1 MSNVVFN
8 IAKEKLSEAQL
19 DLATANLWLMLSY
32 GYAPNVNGDSY
43 VSAVA
48 PFEVT
53 GDAYTRVKLA
63 NVSLELDTV
72 NNRMVL
78 RADGITWNQAN
89 FQADGAV
96 IFVDT
101 GNDNTSMLIT
111 FLDFGGVMRSSFTP
125 FSIEWGAAEGILN
138 IR

>member
-1 MSNVVFN
+1 MGNVIYN
-8 IAKEKLSEAQL
+8 IAKAQLSAGQL

-32 GYAPNVNGDSY
+32 GYVPNVSNDQY
-43 VSAVA
+43 VSSVA

-53 GDAYTRVKLA
+53 GDAYTRVQLT
-63 NVSLELDTV
+63 NVSLTLDVV

-78 RADGITWNQAN
+78 TADNITWSQAN

-101 GNDNTSMLIT
+101 GDDTTSTLVT
-111 FLDFGGVMRSSFTP
+111 FLDFGQAMRSNFTP
-125 FSIEWGAAEGILN
+125 FNIQWSPDEGILN

>member
-1 MSNVVFN
+1 MANVVYN
-8 IAKEKLSEAQL
+8 IAKEKLSEGLL
-19 DLATANLWLMLSY
+19 DLSTADLWLMLSF
-32 GYAPNVNGDSY
+32 GYVPNAESHNY

-48 PFEVT
+48 PYEVT
-53 GDAYTRVKLA
+53 GDAYSRVKLT
-63 NVSLELDTV
+63 NVSLTRDTV

-78 RADGITWNQAN
+78 RADDITWNLAN

-101 GNDNTSMLIT
+101 GNDATSMMIT
-111 FLDFGGVMRSSFTP
+111 FLDFDGSKRSQHTP
-125 FSIEWGAAEGILN
+125 FIIQWSVAEGILN

>member
-1 MSNVVFN
+1 MGNAVYN
-8 IAKEKLSEAQL
+8 IAKEKISKAQL
-19 DLATANLWLMLSY
+19 DLSTANLWLMLSY
-32 GYAPNVNGDSY
+32 GYVPSVDGDSY
-43 VSAVA
+43 VSSVA

-63 NVSLELDTV
+63 NVSLTRDTV

-78 RADGITWNQAN
+78 KADNITWNQAN

-101 GNDNTSMLIT
+101 GDDATAMLVT
-111 FLDFGGVMRSSFTP
+111 FLDFGQSMRSNFTP
-125 FSIEWGAAEGILN
+125 FSIEWSSAEGILN